1 MREPA
6 FDGGFGTAFDVFL
19 PLKARLAQMDVHI
32 DEPREDGEP
41 APIDALAFDV
51 FGDLCDAPLFNAEVG
66 AAHAVGQNTSCV
78 FEDHISSLVSK
89 KSMDILTAMPES
101 TCSSM
106 RLVSPS
112 MSPLVSSTPRLTGP
126 GCMTRAPFF
135 AYFMSASLTP

>member
-1 MREPA
+1 MNPPLTAALEA
-6 FDGGFGTAFDVFL
+6 AFDVLL

-41 APIDALAFDV
+41 APIDALAFEV
-51 FGDLCDAPLFNAEVG
+51 FGDLRDAPFFDADVG

-78 FEDHISSLVSK
+78 SEDHISSLVSK
-89 KSMDILTAMPES
+89 KSMAILTAMPES

-126 GCMTRAPFF
+126 GCMTRAFGF